1 MKKFWIWMAVLMVL
15 FAAACSSKES
25 TDTEPS
31 VTEPTKVSTE
41 TTFETFETAETETT
55 AMTVMTEEP
64 TVATEMIW
72 PTEVQEELILEY
84 LKPYYQQNND
94 LVAWIRV
101 PDTKIDNPVVQTG
114 LDNKNYYLDKNFDKK
129 SSKAGTLYIR
139 EQCDVFWP
147 SDNIVIYG
155 HNMANNTMFGILD
168 KYQKQSYWQDNQYIY
183 FDTLYEQHTYQIFAV
198 FKTSANEGQGY
209 PYHRFNDAAT
219 AEEFDT
225 FIATVKSLAFYDTGI
240 TPQYGDKLI
249 TLSTCE
255 YTLENGRLV
264 VVAYRVE

>member
-1 MKKFWIWMAVLMVL
+1 MMVLMIL

-25 TDTEPS
+25 NETES
-31 VTEPTKVSTE
+31 ATTAPTQISTE
-41 TTFETFETAETETT
+41 TTYETVETETT
-55 AMTVMTEEP
+55 IVTEVTEE
-64 TVATEMIW
+64 TTAATELVW
-72 PTEVQEELILEY
+72 PTEVNEELMLEQY
-84 LKPYYQQNND
+84 LPYYQQNND
-94 LVAWIRV
+94 LVGWIRV
-101 PDTKIDNPVVQTG
+101 PNTKIDNPVMQTG
-114 LDNKNYYLDKNFDKK
+114 LDNKNYYLDKGFDHQP
-129 SSKAGTLYIR
+129 SKAGALYIR

-147 SDNIVIYG
+147 SDNVVIYG

-168 KYQKQSYWQDNQYIY
+168 KYRKQSYWQDNQYIY

-219 AEEFDT
+219 AEEFNT
-225 FIATVKSLAFYDTGI
+225 FISTIKGLAFYDTGI

-255 YTLENGRLV
+255 YTLDNGRLV
-264 VVAYRVE
+264 VVAYRIA